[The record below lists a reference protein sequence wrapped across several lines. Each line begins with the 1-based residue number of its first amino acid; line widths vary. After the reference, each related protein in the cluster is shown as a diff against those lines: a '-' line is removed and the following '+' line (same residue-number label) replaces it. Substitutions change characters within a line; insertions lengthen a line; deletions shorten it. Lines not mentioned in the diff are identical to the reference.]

1 MTDIRQM
8 RPADRTMGEL
18 LGALAEDLTLLLR
31 QEVALGKAEM
41 RQTMSQAVRDL
52 IALIAGG
59 AVAAGG
65 GLVLLFAAVLGL
77 TALTGIPLWLSA
89 LIVGGV
95 VALVGLGLLAG
106 GLNGMKQVKPA
117 PRTIAS
123 VKNDIEWAKEQ
134 IR

>member
-1 MTDIRQM
+1 MTDIRRV
-8 RPADRTMGEL
+8 RPADRTVGEL

-77 TALTGIPLWLSA
+77 TALTGIALWLSA

-106 GLNGMKQVKPA
+106 GLNGMRQVKPA

>member
-1 MTDIRQM
+1 MTDIRRV
-8 RPADRTMGEL
+8 RPADRTVGEL
-18 LGALAEDLTLLLR
+18 LGALTEDLTLLLR

-65 GLVLLFAAVLGL
+65 GVVLLFAAVLGL
-77 TALTGIPLWLSA
+77 TALTGIALWLSA

-95 VALVGLGLLAG
+95 VALAGLGLVAG
-106 GLNGMKQVKPA
+106 GLNGMRQVKPA